1 MSSALAPLP
10 ADAELVEGT
19 SLWKDAWR
27 RLRKN
32 RMAVA
37 GGTFVLLLALAS
49 FAGAHLTG
57 YGYEEQNLALGAQ
70 PPSAAHWL
78 GTDYLGRDLLTR
90 ILFGCQIS
98 LLVGLLTAVVS
109 LVIGTLYGAISGYRG
124 GRTDDV
130 MMRIVDVLYSL
141 PYIFLVILLVT
152 AFGQSIVLLFLALG
166 AVQWLPTSR
175 IVRGQVLSL
184 KEKEFVQAARAV
196 GTRPARIILRHLI
209 PNTLGPIVV
218 YFSLTVPQVI
228 LQEALLSYLGL
239 GVQAPRPSLGALIN
253 QGAQHM
259 DVYPWELVS
268 PAVVMALLLFSLNFL
283 GDGLR
288 DALDPQMKRS

>member
-1 MSSALAPLP
+1 MSSATAPVIDE
-10 ADAELVEGT
+10 AQLVEGT

-37 GGTFVLLLALAS
+37 GGTFVVLLALAA
-49 FAGAHLTG
+49 FLGPFVTG
-57 YGYEEQNLALGAQ
+57 YGFEEQNLDYGARA
-70 PPSAAHWL
+70 PSLAHWM

-90 ILFGCQIS
+90 VFYGSQIS
-98 LLVGLLTAVVS
+98 LLVGMMAAIVS
-109 LVIGTLYGAISGYRG
+109 LVIGTLYGAVSGYRG
-124 GRTDDV
+124 GRTDDA
-130 MMRIVDVLYSL
+130 MMRVVDVLYTV
-141 PYIFLVILLVT
+141 PYVFLVILLVT
-152 AFGQSIVLLFLALG
+152 AFGQSIVLLFVALG
-166 AVQWLPTSR
+166 AVQWLSTAR

-196 GTRPARIILRHLI
+196 GTGPAGIILRHLI

-228 LQEALLSYLGL
+228 LQEAFLSYLGL

-253 QGAQHM
+253 QGALHM
-259 DVYPWELVS
+259 DVYPWELIG
-268 PAVVMALLLFSLNFL
+268 PALVMAALLFSLNFL

-288 DALDPQMKRS
+288 DALDPQMKRG

>member
-1 MSSALAPLP
+1 MSSATAPVLE
-10 ADAELVEGT
+10 AELVEGT

-37 GGTFVLLLALAS
+37 GGTFIVVLVIAS
-49 FAGAHLTG
+49 FVGPFFTG
-57 YGYEEQNLALGAQ
+57 YGYEAQNLDYGAQ
-70 PPSAAHWL
+70 PPSAAHLL

-90 ILFGCQIS
+90 VFYGTQIS
-98 LLVGLLTAVVS
+98 LLVGLLAGVVS
-109 LVIGTLYGAISGYRG
+109 LVIGTLYGAIAGFRG

-141 PYIFLVILLVT
+141 PYVFLVILLIA

-166 AVQWLPTSR
+166 AVQWLSTAR

-196 GTRPARIILRHLI
+196 GTRPAGIILRHLI

-218 YFSLTVPQVI
+218 YFSLTVPSVI
-228 LQEALLSYLGL
+228 LQEAFLSYLGL
-239 GVQAPRPSLGALIN
+239 GVQAPRPSLGALIS
-253 QGAQHM
+253 QGAAHM

-268 PAVVMALLLFSLNFL
+268 PALVMAALLFSLNFL

-288 DALDPQMKRS
+288 DALDPQMKRG